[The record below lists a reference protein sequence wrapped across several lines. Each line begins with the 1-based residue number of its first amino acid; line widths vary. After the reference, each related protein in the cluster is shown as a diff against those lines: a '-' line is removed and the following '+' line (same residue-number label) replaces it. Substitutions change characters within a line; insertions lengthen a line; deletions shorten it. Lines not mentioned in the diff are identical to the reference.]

1 LLHISQAAV
10 VKYSPADMV
19 NEAPRIQGPKVS
31 KEPVK
36 VSKAIWADDEVLR
49 EEDIEDPN
57 DDRKRARCVHYTLRT
72 NSLTAIV
79 TPALAAPRPFPAR
92 CRYEIYYKQDVN
104 TGDMF
109 LGTNDL
115 SPSSEDCN
123 QMVVKVHFPGCKFAD
138 LELDVTETRF
148 RAESSEMKLSM
159 WMPLPVFHEDGSAKW
174 DAKKE
179 LLIVTLP
186 IKRE

>member
-1 LLHISQAAV
+1 MFGTGGGGGIGDMMALSSLLQDARGAAGHDDDDEQAAV

-57 DDRKRARCVHYTLRT
+57 DDRKRA
-72 NSLTAIV
+72 
-79 TPALAAPRPFPAR
+79 
-92 CRYEIYYKQDVN
+92 RYEIYYKQDVN